1 LEEQCSEICQHFESG
16 QFHLNIMAF
25 QLKDFNKSMA
35 MVTSRFVDID
45 TSFREDQDL
54 NQQVKNNLAQSLQDP
69 ELQEHL
75 FNIYETIKGY
85 LALRYK
91 FGEAADWYLKN
102 EFDVHLENEINLALV
117 RGQVQ

>member
-1 LEEQCSEICQHFESG
+1 LEELSSEICQHFESG

-25 QLKDFNKSMA
+25 QLKDFKNAMA

-45 TSFREDQDL
+45 TSLREDQAL

-69 ELQEHL
+69 DLQEYL
-75 FNIYETIKGY
+75 FNIYETLKGY

-91 FGEAADWYLKN
+91 YGEAAEWYLKN
-102 EFDVHLENEINLALV
+102 EFETHLENEINLALV